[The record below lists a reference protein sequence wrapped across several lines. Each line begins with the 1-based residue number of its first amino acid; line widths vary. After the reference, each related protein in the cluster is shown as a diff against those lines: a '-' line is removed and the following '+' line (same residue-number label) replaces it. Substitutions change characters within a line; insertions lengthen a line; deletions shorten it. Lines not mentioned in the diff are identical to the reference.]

1 MSCQKKRV
9 TGTANIAPAEAP
21 KRIPS
26 PSPTV
31 RHAAL
36 RQMLACYVVQ
46 LAEVGGI
53 FQSGIQGS
61 MWDKSDGKDTIMIAT
76 HVDDSIVTGS
86 SPEKLDAFINRLES
100 RFDATAERT

>member
-1 MSCQKKRV
+1 
-9 TGTANIAPAEAP
+9 
-21 KRIPS
+21 
-26 PSPTV
+26 
-31 RHAAL
+31 
-36 RQMLACYVVQ
+36 
-46 LAEVGGI
+46 
-53 FQSGIQGS
+53 

>member
-1 MSCQKKRV
+1 M
-9 TGTANIAPAEAP
+9 GPL
-21 KRIPS
+21 PS

-86 SPEKLDAFINRLES
+86 SPEKLDAFINRLKS
-100 RFDATAERT
+100 RFDATEEKDVSDFLGMEWE

>member
-1 MSCQKKRV
+1 MPEKTCNRHSKHCSCRS
-9 TGTANIAPAEAP
+9 AEAVYQVL
-21 KRIPS
+21 R
-26 PSPTV
+26 PTV